1 MNFEDAYKKLRD
13 GTATDE
19 EAALFWII
27 LSFPIPASVRR
38 KWILSKRPERFLTKK
53 R

>member
-19 EAALFWII
+19 EAAFVARELEK
-27 LSFPIPASVRR
+27 IPASVRR
-38 KWILSKRPERFLTKK
+38 KWILSKRPERFLTTK